1 MSTID
6 TRQSLP
12 VPVEVPGQTTAKFAR
27 ANAPIVPAGSVTGRS
42 LTFVITIMSF
52 LAALTAGGVYLVFS
66 AATVW
71 TNNIA
76 SEITVQVQNRGGDA
90 GDAKIAEIVK
100 FLYDQNGIKQVVPYT
115 REQSLKLVEPWIGK
129 SEVLKSFAIPRL
141 IAVEIDRDNP
151 PEIAMLKK
159 VLEAKYPG
167 AVLDDHGLWR
177 GEIHRLTRF
186 LELAGIGM
194 LALMAAATAAVIIA
208 AATSALASN
217 REIVS
222 VLNLVGAE
230 EKFIANQFETHFLWV
245 GIKAGVAGAGHGGPR
260 LSGAAPRHRKHGQQ
274 RRRRGRDPQ
283 AGWGGHAG
291 LGRLYRACH
300 GRRGRGPHLQD
311 DVALRRAAHPQ
322 SAKRLKSGPS
332 RTSLA
337 GAEIAAAGWC
347 VLVVRAGIFC

>member
-1 MSTID
+1 MSTTD

-12 VPVEVPGQTTAKFAR
+12 VPVEVPGQTKVKFAR

-66 AATVW
+66 AATLW

-90 GDAKIAEIVK
+90 GDGKIAEIVK
-100 FLYDQNGIKQVVPYT
+100 FLNDQNGIKQVVPYT
-115 REQSLKLVEPWIGK
+115 RERSLKLVEPSIGK

-186 LELAGIGM
+186 LELAGIAM

-230 EKFIANQFETHFLWV
+230 EKLSPTSSRRISCGLASRRAWRGRRHWRHLPFWRCPAMTESMGSSAAAEAEIRRLV
-245 GIKAGVAGAGHGGPR
+245 GAGT
-260 LSGAAPRHRKHGQQ
+260 L
-274 RRRRGRDPQ
+274 D
-283 AGWGGHAG
+283 WGGYTVLAMVVVV
-291 LGRLYRACH
+291 
-300 GRRGRGPHLQD
+300 
-311 DVALRRAAHPQ
+311 VALICKMTSRYGVRRILNQQNA
-322 SAKRLKSGPS
+322 
-332 RTSLA
+332 
-337 GAEIAAAGWC
+337 
-347 VLVVRAGIFC
+347 